1 MYFNHKGT
9 EMKFRIFSICVSIV
23 MVLWLM
29 VSPLELDAQRSRSSG
44 FGGSR
49 SSSSSSS
56 SSYRSSSSSSSATSQ
71 PRSSAFGG
79 NRSTT
84 SSPSTSSSS
93 SKPSSAFGG
102 TRSTSPSASRPSTS
116 TSNSFGGTKSTN
128 SPSYATPRSGGTS
141 LNGNRMTSTQAASSY
156 GTPRRTYNQTYGGS
170 NIRVNDYG
178 GFSSGLMA
186 GYLAGRIMSP
196 AWHPFSGSFYYGRPT
211 YVYGPNGQIESVYP
225 PTFSFFKLFLAL
237 AILGAIIFVIY
248 KIVTRNRNKEISN
261 SSFS

>member
-1 MYFNHKGT
+1 
-9 EMKFRIFSICVSIV
+9 MKSRICTLCFTIV
-23 MVLWLM
+23 MFVWLLAI
-29 VSPLELDAQRSRSSG
+29 PFELDAQRSRSSG

-56 SSYRSSSSSSSATSQ
+56 YRSSSSSSSSSATSQ
-71 PRSSAFGG
+71 PRSSGFGG
-79 NRSTT
+79 SRSTT
-84 SSPSTSSSS
+84 STSSSS
-93 SKPSSAFGG
+93 TTNSKPSSAFGG
-102 TRSTSPSASRPSTS
+102 TRSTPSTSTSRPSTS

-128 SPSYATPRSGGTS
+128 SPTYATPRSGGAS
-141 LNGNRMTSTQAASSY
+141 LNGNRMTSDQASRSY
-156 GTPRRTYNQTYGGS
+156 GTPRRTYNQTYGGN

-186 GYLAGRIMSP
+186 GYLAGSIMAP

-225 PTFSFFKLFLAL
+225 PTFSFFKLFIAL
-237 AILGAIIFVIY
+237 AILGVIIFIIY
-248 KIVTRNRNKEISN
+248 KIFTRNRNKQLSN